1 MSPLLNRKVRE
12 NYTCLIRRRVNL
24 CHCARTNV
32 RFRLFCAINHR
43 CHRIS
48 LISVLGVWFWLWI
61 AFEEVHTTTLLPLLV
76 KESMEK
82 LFLSKVQTYDYTI
95 PMKCSLILNYA
106 CLLSFA
112 WKESCD
118 GMNYVLCIFL
128 GEMQGCGCRHEKL
141 GLVGQGLILCAVG
154 LNSVG
159 SGCHTIYLYTMD

>member
-128 GEMQGCGCRHEKL
+128 EL
-141 GLVGQGLILCAVG
+141 DLPLVTRQRRITQHITYDKSN
-154 LNSVG
+154 LNPFFYFRVIVEEHS
-159 SGCHTIYLYTMD
+159 